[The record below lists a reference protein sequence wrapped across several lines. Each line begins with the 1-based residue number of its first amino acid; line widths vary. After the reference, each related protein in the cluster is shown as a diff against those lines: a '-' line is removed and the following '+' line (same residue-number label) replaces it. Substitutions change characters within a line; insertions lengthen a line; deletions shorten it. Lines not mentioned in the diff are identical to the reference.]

1 MVLRSYFLVIEMFY
15 LVNPICLQRNTYSCY
30 TSRPRNFGVWY
41 MQRWNISFGLSWR
54 SCGLVY
60 YRKVGLNWWR
70 GLKIYVL
77 TYFQVTQKKNT
88 FLGGTSSSAE
98 TSNFCNNELVKNFIK
113 RIKRTSLHAV
123 LKKRLVTS
131 CNFDKYIKAL
141 NCSSLLVMQYGAVF
155 LGALFSTL
163 CFKFGLGW
171 EKNFKAVMLL
181 AFWVHY
187 PPEYAHVFNL

>member
-1 MVLRSYFLVIEMFY
+1 M
-15 LVNPICLQRNTYSCY
+15 QRNTYSCY

-41 MQRWNISFGLSWR
+41 MQRWNILFGLSWR

-88 FLGGTSSSAE
+88 FFGGTSSSAE

-113 RIKRTSLHAV
+113 RNKRTSLHAV

-141 NCSSLLVMQYGAVF
+141 NCSSLLVMSMGLFF
-155 LGALFSTL
+155 LEHFFQHFVLNLVLDERKTSKQSCCWLFE
-163 CFKFGLGW
+163 FII
-171 EKNFKAVMLL
+171 LL
-181 AFWVHY
+181 NMHMY
-187 PPEYAHVFNL
+187 LIYKI

>member
-1 MVLRSYFLVIEMFY
+1 
-15 LVNPICLQRNTYSCY
+15 
-30 TSRPRNFGVWY
+30 

-88 FLGGTSSSAE
+88 FFWGTSSSAE
-98 TSNFCNNELVKNFIK
+98 TSNFCNNELVTTFIE
-113 RIKRTSLHAV
+113 RNIRTSLHAV

-141 NCSSLLVMQYGAVF
+141 NCSSLLVMSMGLFF
-155 LGALFSTL
+155 LEHFFQHFVLNLVLDERKTSKQSCCWLFE
-163 CFKFGLGW
+163 FII
-171 EKNFKAVMLL
+171 LL
-181 AFWVHY
+181 NMHMY
-187 PPEYAHVFNL
+187 LIYKI